1 VREHQSLGSV
11 VAALRRMDEA
21 DLLTHHFA
29 FVVDSGGRLVGQIPL
44 LKMLLSNP
52 SAHAGEVMNTDF
64 ITTSVLEDQ
73 EKVANLFRKRDLL
86 SLGVVD
92 AAGRM
97 VGRITVDDVMDVMS
111 EEATEDMARFA
122 GSSEEE
128 VGETSI
134 LRISRARMPWLLLGL
149 MGQILSA
156 FVMSHFGKQLQAR
169 VILAFFVPMV
179 MATGGNIGI
188 QTSSIVIRL
197 LATEE
202 FDRFRVW
209 RHLVREILV
218 GLMNGALLG
227 AIMMTLL
234 RLGRQETEVGLVI
247 GLSLMAV
254 VLIAS
259 SVATLVPLALHRFHI
274 DPTLAT
280 GPFITTMND
289 ILGILVYLGLA
300 NYLLSHL

>member
-1 VREHQSLGSV
+1 
-11 VAALRRMDEA
+11 
-21 DLLTHHFA
+21 
-29 FVVDSGGRLVGQIPL
+29 
-44 LKMLLSNP
+44 
-52 SAHAGEVMNTDF
+52 MNTDF
-64 ITTSVLEDQ
+64 ITATVLEDQ
-73 EKVANLFRKRDLL
+73 ENVANLIRKQDLL

-92 AAGRM
+92 DDGII
-97 VGRITVDDVMDVMS
+97 VGRITVDDAMDVIA

-128 VGETSI
+128 VGETSV
-134 LRISRARMPWLLLGL
+134 LRISRARMPWLLVGL
-149 MGQILSA
+149 LGQILA
-156 FVMSHFGKQLQAR
+156 ALVMSRFETELQAR

-197 LATEE
+197 LATDE

-218 GLMNGALLG
+218 GILNGALLG
-227 AIMMTLL
+227 GLMMILL
-234 RLGRQETEVGLVI
+234 QVWRQDTAVGLVI

-254 VLIAS
+254 VVIAAA
-259 SVATLVPLALHRFHI
+259 VATIVPLALHRFRI

-280 GPFITTMND
+280 GPFITTTND
-289 ILGILVYLGLA
+289 VLGILVYLGLA
-300 NYLLSHL
+300 NWLLGQV